1 VQIATHYHSEFRG
14 IIAHQDFRVINL
26 WEIDAEQ
33 VFAQNLKTLLPFTP
47 ILKGGQQERLLQRA
61 IIELRATPE
70 IAEMEPL
77 LAFFASFVLQ
87 TDVVRRLM
95 RWDMTVLRESPWYNE
110 ILKEGLEQGY
120 QKGIQQGMQQG
131 MQQGREQA
139 QVEILL
145 HILRHRFGEISA
157 DLALQLRKLSSEQ
170 LGGLIDIGLDA
181 QSLAE
186 FLVAFQKTPPSQ
198 S

>member
-1 VQIATHYHSEFRG
+1 MA
-14 IIAHQDFRVINL
+14 
-26 WEIDAEQ
+26 
-33 VFAQNLKTLLPFTP
+33 KTVDS
-47 ILKGGQQERLLQRA
+47 
-61 IIELRATPE
+61 IELRATPE

-110 ILKEGLEQGY
+110 ILKEELEQGY
-120 QKGIQQGMQQG
+120 QQG

-145 HILRHRFGEISA
+145 HILRHRFGEIAA
-157 DLALQLRKLSSEQ
+157 DLALQLHKLSSEQ
-170 LGGLIDIGLDA
+170 LGGLIA
-181 QSLAE
+181 LA
-186 FLVAFQKTPPSQ
+186 
-198 S
+198 